1 MIPLGKADIRKILTI
16 LAVFLGCGLLVGWAQ
31 SWEQI
36 RQVSAGVNSVQAGFV
51 QRKHLKILSRPMVS
65 EGRFYF
71 RSPDALRW
79 EYLSPVRSV
88 LLLHKGDVKRYIQQ
102 NNRLVEENQS
112 HVQVMKFILPEIA
125 AWNRGNFDS
134 SPTFSAALKPG
145 RKTRII
151 LTPKDKG
158 MRTMIQAIEITLSEK
173 PGEIETVRIIES
185 DEAYTV
191 IEFKNVRTNQRLDDN
206 LFRAG

>member
-1 MIPLGKADIRKILTI
+1 MIFPKKANIRKILTI
-16 LAVFLGCGLLVGWAQ
+16 LAVFLGCGLLVGWGQ
-31 SWEQI
+31 SWEEI
-36 RQVSAGVNSVQAGFV
+36 RRGSAGVNTVQAGFV
-51 QRKHLKILSRPMVS
+51 QHKHLKILSRPLVS

-102 NNRLVEENQS
+102 NNRLIEDNQS
-112 HVQVMKFILPEIA
+112 RVQVMKFVLPEIA

-134 SPTFSAALKPG
+134 SQTFTAALNPG
-145 RKTRII
+145 RKSRII

-158 MRTMIQAIEITLSEK
+158 MKAMIQAIEITLSDK

-191 IEFKNVRTNQRLDDN
+191 IEFKNVRTNKRLDDI

>member
-1 MIPLGKADIRKILTI
+1 MIASRKMNIRKILTI

-36 RQVSAGVNSVQAGFV
+36 RQVSAGVNTLQAGFV
-51 QRKHLKILSRPMVS
+51 QRKHLKILSRPLVS

-88 LLLHKGDVKRYIQQ
+88 LLLNKGNVKRYIQQ
-102 NNRLVEENQS
+102 NNRLVEENQNS
-112 HVQVMKFILPEIA
+112 AQVMKFVLPEIA

-134 SPTFSAALKPG
+134 SPTFSASLKPG
-145 RKTRII
+145 RKSRIL

-158 MRTMIQAIEITLSEK
+158 MRAMIQAIEITLSEK
-173 PGEIETVRIIES
+173 PGEIDTVRIIES

-191 IEFKNVRTNQRLDDN
+191 IEFKNVRTNQRLDDI
-206 LFRAG
+206 LFSTG